1 MNAWT
6 QTASCGAETL
16 KHAFSDMLLFIIDI
30 KSHFCMNSIW
40 QDIVT
45 RYSELAEAGRK
56 TCSSSYYLHACLHD
70 CTSYSKFNQMRYSIS
85 FSIFSPIRKL
95 KFYFLLIIVMIYFF
109 CWSVLARPLLEFEVL
124 DCTEIDMMLYS
135 KWFKTR
141 ITKSRWSPRYDVY
154 GCRHINVL
162 LL

>member
-1 MNAWT
+1 M
-6 QTASCGAETL
+6 L
-16 KHAFSDMLLFIIDI
+16 KHAFNDMLLFVINI

-45 RYSELAEAGRK
+45 RYSRVSRSREENLLFLPLF
-56 TCSSSYYLHACLHD
+56 TCMFAFD

-109 CWSVLARPLLEFEVL
+109 CWSALARPLLEFEVL
-124 DCTEIDMMLYS
+124 DCTEIDMMLYP